1 MRLLRV
7 YMSIYRRNPI
17 LIDHVVASV
26 EGEFIALY
34 GEDWPT
40 HRRLLKTAGRLALE
54 VIGNTTALYHD
65 LEHTALVVAVGMSIL
80 KGKQLYEGD
89 VSADDWLHAVVAL
102 LCHDIGYVR
111 GILPGDSPSMAVINE
126 DGAKAALP
134 ADSTD
139 AFLTPWHVDRGKMF
153 VRWRFREND
162 LLLPD
167 VLAAHIE
174 RTRFPVTELSD
185 DSGVANS
192 LTPLMSAA
200 DLIGQLADPHYLRK
214 LPALYHEFVETG
226 ADVKLNLR
234 SFEDLRAAYPGFFWS
249 LVSRDIRPGLRYL
262 RVTDEGRRWE
272 ASLLSHV
279 FSAGDTAQG

>member
-1 MRLLRV
+1 
-7 YMSIYRRNPI
+7 MSIYRRNPI
-17 LIDHVVASV
+17 LIDHVVATV

-34 GEDWPT
+34 GEDWPV
-40 HRRLLKTAGRLALE
+40 HRRVLKTASRLALE
-54 VIGNTTALYHD
+54 VIANTTALYHD

-89 VSADDWLHAVVAL
+89 ISAGDWLHAVVAL

-111 GILPGDSPSMAVINE
+111 GILPGDSVHRAVIDE
-126 DGAKAALP
+126 SGATVALP
-134 ADSTD
+134 TDSSD

-153 VRWRFREND
+153 VRWRFSDND
-162 LLLPD
+162 LLAPA

-174 RTRFPVTELSD
+174 RTRFPVVERNDWES
-185 DSGVANS
+185 ANA

-226 ADVKLNLR
+226 ADKRLGLA

-249 LVSRDIRPGLRYL
+249 QVSRDIRPGLRYL

-279 FSAGDTAQG
+279 FATADSSEA